1 MEKPMNSNESAI
13 EHLNLLIAG
22 DRIERD
28 HSPYCDLCG
37 NVITAKAQVAANVI
51 KGMAA
56 EIIVRLNAPDA
67 APDLWAQ
74 LVKHTK
80 FDNFDAAVCR
90 GEAEASRSPETDA
103 ARNIKLFLD
112 RVMAGSGR
120 YGDPEPPRRTAE
132 ALEAD
137 KQRHVAY
144 WEEYKRREPQ
154 MFKVKGP
161 KHLNDCPNRP
171 KE

>member
-1 MEKPMNSNESAI
+1 MNSNESAI
-13 EHLNLLIAG
+13 EHLNNLIAG

-37 NVITAKAQVAANVI
+37 NVITAKAQASANVI
-51 KGMAA
+51 KGLAA

-74 LVKHTK
+74 LVKDTK
-80 FDNFDAAVCR
+80 FDSFDAAVCR
-90 GEAEASRSPETDA
+90 GEASRSPETDA
-103 ARNIKLFLD
+103 SRNIKFFLD
-112 RVMAGSGR
+112 RVQVGSGR
-120 YGDPEPPRRTAE
+120 YGGPEPPRRTAE
-132 ALEAD
+132 AIEAD
-137 KQRHVAY
+137 KQQRVAY
-144 WEEYKRREPQ
+144 WKEYAHREPQ

-161 KHLNDCPNRP
+161 KHLGDCPNRP